1 MYAEN
6 IKRNSRLR
14 YGKNF
19 CRIGLQENISQRH
32 TRIQEKQVDIS
43 TSGKRALS
51 YPYTDQKGIK
61 LAAGETLTVSC
72 DDTYEVQNYYVI
84 IPGNTDLQYT
94 TVMHNGNPWMVVD
107 PDAGGST
114 STETP
119 FDKANVSYTAEEEC
133 YIALMIR
140 RKANNNDFDSEELSA
155 LSSHVVCKINP

>member
-1 MYAEN
+1 M
-6 IKRNSRLR
+6 
-14 YGKNF
+14 
-19 CRIGLQENISQRH
+19 CH
-32 TRIQEKQVDIS
+32 
-43 TSGKRALS
+43 
-51 YPYTDQKGIK
+51 
-61 LAAGETLTVSC
+61 
-72 DDTYEVQNYYVI
+72 
-84 IPGNTDLQYT
+84 
-94 TVMHNGNPWMVVD
+94 HNGNPWMVVD